1 MRYFWGS
8 MITSGD
14 RHSRSRALTVL
25 VLGFALVA
33 TVLLSTAAPHLHL
46 GRDPGF
52 FNQEHDLS
60 LFVAAS
66 AYAPLPEGPPV
77 IVLGGVVAHTVLV
90 PTSQPASHPGRLSD
104 SRAPPLV

>member
-1 MRYFWGS
+1 

-14 RHSRSRALTVL
+14 RYPRSRGLTVL
-25 VLGFALVA
+25 ALGFALVA

-60 LFVAAS
+60 LFVAAGTH
-66 AYAPLPEGPPV
+66 APLPDGPPV
-77 IVLGGVVAHTVLV
+77 IWWSIVSIHAAVV
-90 PTSQPASHPGRLSD
+90 PPSQPASHPGRLTD
-104 SRAPPLV
+104 PRAPPLA

>member
-1 MRYFWGS
+1 

-14 RHSRSRALTVL
+14 RYPRSRGLTVL
-25 VLGFALVA
+25 ALGFALVA

-60 LFVAAS
+60 LFVGAGS
-66 AYAPLPEGPPV
+66 HAPLPEGPPV
-77 IVLGGVVAHTVLV
+77 IVLGGVIAHTVVVL
-90 PTSQPASHPGRLSD
+90 PSQPASHHGRLAD
-104 SRAPPLV
+104 PRAPPLA